1 MSRDAAILRMTLFN
15 ITENELVEVHAAVIA
30 ALETGVLQPVV
41 ARELPLAEAARAHD
55 GMTGPGAFGK
65 DGSPD
70 IGVP

>member
-15 ITENELVEVHAAVIA
+15 VTENELVEVHAAVIA

-55 GMTGPGAFGK
+55 GPVLYLILRF
-65 DGSPD
+65 
-70 IGVP
+70 